1 MYSNVSYI
9 LEAMARNTFPLRN
22 TSAYTLNYPRIVIL
36 VNTATPLKSVQVLLG
51 TTWVLKQKAP
61 MCVVAVW

>member
-9 LEAMARNTFPLRN
+9 LEAMARNTFPLGN
-22 TSAYTLNYPRIVIL
+22 ASAYTLNYPRIVIL
-36 VNTATPLKSVQVLLG
+36 VNTTIPLKSVQVLLG